1 MKRYLCLVAA
11 ALLTS
16 AFATSAFAGWG
27 PNGMYGNADP
37 NARPVGQSSTP
48 STNPASAPV
57 TPVDFNDPNLNL
69 GAVPGSYKDPA
80 VQARVSKAELAM
92 RIAKAKAAVEGK
104 PFDKKNNSPRFAPAN
119 MNGFKVPTN
128 NLSRNTGFFGN
139 GVPQMPKPSKI
150 NSVPPRPHFR

>member
-1 MKRYLCLVAA
+1 MKRYFALVAA

-57 TPVDFNDPNLNL
+57 TPVDFNNPNLDL

-80 VQARVSKAELAM
+80 VQAHLSKAELAY

-104 PFDKKNNSPRFAPAN
+104 PFDKKNNSPRFAPQ
-119 MNGFKVPTN
+119 
-128 NLSRNTGFFGN
+128 NLSGNMSKNTGFFGHD
-139 GVPQMPKPSKI
+139 VTSRAPQMPKPSKL
-150 NSVPPRPHFR
+150 SQFPPMQPHHR